1 MTAISTAVGSERLS
15 RTTGYKIGKLFPSN
29 ETENLPQKIVIIG
42 QPNTANEAL
51 ISLDA
56 QEIISAEEAGKIFGY
71 GSPIH
76 SVMRILRPTTSE
88 GVGGIPTIVIPQ
100 KVAEGA
106 TASTKTFIVTG
117 TALQNITQVVKV
129 AGRESLDFQ
138 SYSFSISKGETANKI
153 ATKIANSVNK
163 VLGSPLTADAM
174 IDMVVFTSKFKGEV
188 SKDIE
193 IEFLSDAIETGITYT
208 QTEKTDGSGLADFS
222 NLKDYFGQEW
232 HTIVL
237 NTYAQNAMS
246 LLQEINGINYL
257 NNPTGLYNPLVFK
270 PFLAFLG
277 SKKEDRA
284 DLLELATLNNGEGNL
299 TNVICVAPKTPA
311 MEYEIA
317 ANVVTLFAR
326 VAQDTPELDVNAMSY
341 PDLPVPSNGV
351 IGEMKDYNTRDLLVK
366 GGVSTV
372 TLDKGVYKIQD
383 LVTTY
388 HTEGENPFQ
397 FSYPRNINIDWN
409 VKFGY
414 SKLEDKHL
422 RDRVIVRDNSFTDSR
437 NAIKPKQWKAI
448 VMGYFD
454 TLNSR
459 ALINDPDFSKSSL
472 QVEIDS
478 VNPNRFN
485 TFFRY
490 RRTGIARITSTD
502 VEAGF

>member
-29 ETENLPQKIVIIG
+29 ETENLPHRIAILG
-42 QPNTANEAL
+42 QPNTANEGL

-76 SVMRILRPTTSE
+76 SVMRILRPSGSS

-100 KVAEGA
+100 KASTGA
-106 TASTKTFIVTG
+106 TASTKTFTVTG
-117 TALQNITQVVKV
+117 TATNNATHIAKV
-129 AGRESLDFQ
+129 GGRESLDFQ
-138 SYSFSISKGETANKI
+138 SYSYSVAKDDTADKI
-153 ATKIANSVNK
+153 AVKIANAING
-163 VLGSPLTADAM
+163 VLGCSYTAVATTNT
-174 IDMVVFTSKFKGEV
+174 VVLTSKFKGV
-188 SKDIE
+188 SSKGIDVS
-193 IEFLSDAIETGITYT
+193 FITYDVDT
-208 QTEKTDGSGLADFS
+208 GVTYAQTASVDGTGLADFTGL
-222 NLKDYFGQEW
+222 NDKFGQDWYTEV
-232 HTIVL
+232 I
-237 NTYAQNAMS
+237 NTYGSSAMS
-246 LLQEINGINYL
+246 LLQDINGINYL
-257 NNPTGLYNPLVFK
+257 DNPTGLYNPLVFK
-270 PFLAFLG
+270 PFLTFSG
-277 SKKEDRA
+277 SKLSDRSGLLAIA
-284 DLLELATLNNGEGNL
+284 DANNGENNL
-299 TNVICVAPKTPA
+299 TNVICVAPMTPA

-317 ANVVTLFAR
+317 ANVVLLFSR
-326 VAQDTPELDVNAMSY
+326 TAQDTPELDVNAMTY
-341 PDLPVPSNGV
+341 PDLPAPLNGV
-351 IGEMKDYNTRDLLVK
+351 IGEMKDYNVRDVLVK

-409 VKFGY
+409 IKFGY
-414 SKLEDKHL
+414 SKLEDSNL
-422 RDRVIVRDNSFTDSR
+422 RDRVIVKDNSYTESR

-454 TLNSR
+454 SLNNR
-459 ALINDPDFSKSSL
+459 ALINDPDFSKESL
-472 QVEIDS
+472 QVEIDA

-490 RRTGIARITSTD
+490 KRTGIARITSTD

>member
-1 MTAISTAVGSERLS
+1 M
-15 RTTGYKIGKLFPSN
+15 
-29 ETENLPQKIVIIG
+29 
-42 QPNTANEAL
+42 
-51 ISLDA
+51 
-56 QEIISAEEAGKIFGY
+56 
-71 GSPIH
+71 
-76 SVMRILRPTTSE
+76 
-88 GVGGIPTIVIPQ
+88 
-100 KVAEGA
+100 
-106 TASTKTFIVTG
+106 
-117 TALQNITQVVKV
+117 
-129 AGRESLDFQ
+129 
-138 SYSFSISKGETANKI
+138 
-153 ATKIANSVNK
+153 
-163 VLGSPLTADAM
+163 
-174 IDMVVFTSKFKGEV
+174 
-188 SKDIE
+188 
-193 IEFLSDAIETGITYT
+193 
-208 QTEKTDGSGLADFS
+208 
-222 NLKDYFGQEW
+222 
-232 HTIVL
+232 
-237 NTYAQNAMS
+237 
-246 LLQEINGINYL
+246 
-257 NNPTGLYNPLVFK
+257 
-270 PFLAFLG
+270 
-277 SKKEDRA
+277 
-284 DLLELATLNNGEGNL
+284 
-299 TNVICVAPKTPA
+299 TPA

-317 ANVVTLFAR
+317 ANVVLLFSR
-326 VAQDTPELDVNAMSY
+326 TAQDTPELDVNAMTY
-341 PDLPVPSNGV
+341 PDLPAPLNGV
-351 IGEMKDYNTRDLLVK
+351 IGEMKDYNVRDVLVK